1 MKIAGLKQRYVD
13 GLKPSELIE
22 ELWEKIVSWDDPAL
36 FIHLPEKEE
45 LLAMAEA
52 VEAMPGELPLWGI
65 PFVVKDNIDVE
76 GMPTTAACPSFSY
89 RPAADAEAVRL
100 LRAAGAIPLGK
111 VNLDQFATGLVGT
124 RSPYGTP
131 RNAIDAEFLPG
142 GSSSGSASAVA
153 AGLCCFS
160 LGTDTAGSGRVPA
173 AFQGLV
179 GWKPTKGLLSTRGVV
194 PACRSLDCVSVFAIT
209 VEDVLLVA
217 GVVTGFDESDPF
229 SREIEA
235 AGTVGPSFRFGVPL
249 ELDFAGDPDTPGLY
263 EAAVER
269 MKAIGGEPVG
279 IDLKPFLEAAKLLYE
294 GPWVAERWAAV
305 GGFVEEHPG
314 DIFPVTRKILESSKG
329 WDAAAT
335 FRAQYRMAELARTAR
350 GVWQEIE
357 VLLLPT
363 TPRLYTVAEVLEE
376 PYQTNATLGKY
387 TNFMNL
393 LDLSAIAV
401 PAGQAREGRARWGV
415 TFAAPAGW
423 DDGLMKLAAR
433 FGGEAAEV
441 YDVRTPVAP
450 AGEES
455 GETETLRMRTVPPIS
470 DGHGPPLQDAIPVVV
485 CGAHLEGLPLHWQLA
500 DRGATLRS
508 RTRTAPVYRMYAM
521 PPEGSIPP
529 RPALIREEEKG
540 AAIEVEV
547 WALSPAA
554 FGDFVSKIPG
564 PLGIG
569 KVLMENGEELPG
581 FIAEPRAAAGAEEIT
596 GFGGWKAWL
605 AGKPS

>member
-1 MKIAGLKQRYVD
+1 MKIAELKKRYAG
-13 GLKPSELIE
+13 GLKPSELIA
-22 ELWEKIVSWDDPAL
+22 ELWEKIAAWDDPAL

-52 VEAMPGELPLWGI
+52 VEAMPGDLPLWGI

-76 GMPTTAACPSFSY
+76 GMPTTAACPAFSY
-89 RPAADAEAVRL
+89 LPAADAGVVAR

-124 RSPYGTP
+124 RSPFGTP

-142 GSSSGSASAVA
+142 GSSSGSASSVA

-173 AFQGLV
+173 AFQELI

-194 PACRSLDCVSVFAIT
+194 PACRSLDCVSVFTNT
-209 VEDVLLVA
+209 VEDVSLVA
-217 GVVTGFDESDPF
+217 GVVTGFDEQDPF
-229 SREIEA
+229 SREIKSAGKVGA
-235 AGTVGPSFRFGVPL
+235 AFRFGVPL

-263 EAAVER
+263 DAAVER

-279 IDLKPFLEAAKLLYE
+279 IDLKPFVEAAKLLYE

-305 GGFVEEHPG
+305 GGFVEENPG
-314 DIFPVTRKILESSKG
+314 EIFPVTRKILEASKG
-329 WDAAAT
+329 WDGAAA
-335 FRAQYRMAELARTAR
+335 FRAQYRMAELARIAGR
-350 GVWQEIE
+350 VWKDIE

-363 TPRLYTVAEVLEE
+363 TPRIYTVAEVLEE
-376 PYQTNATLGKY
+376 AYQTNATLGRY

-401 PAGQAREGRARWGV
+401 PAGKARGGRARWGV
-415 TFAAPAGW
+415 TFAAPAGG
-423 DDGLMKLAAR
+423 DGELIKLAAR
-433 FGGEAAEV
+433 F
-441 YDVRTPVAP
+441 
-450 AGEES
+450 AGEWACE
-455 GETETLRMRTVPPIS
+455 LPKPPK
-470 DGHGPPLQDAIPVVV
+470 QAIPVVV
-485 CGAHLEGLPLHWQLA
+485 CGAHLEGLPLHWQLTE
-500 DRGATLRS
+500 RGATLRS

-521 PPEGSIPP
+521 PAVGSIPP
-529 RPALIREEEKG
+529 RPALMREEGKG

-547 WALSPAA
+547 WDLSPAA
-554 FGDFVSKIPG
+554 FGDFTSKIPG

-581 FIAEPRAAAGAEEIT
+581 FIAEPRAAEGAEEIT

-605 AGKPS
+605 ASKSS